1 MDKGMRLMLAPKS
14 RSALPTDNCPIV
26 TRIVKLLGSH
36 DFSGMDFWMIALHP
50 ASSSTVSSSVILLLF
65 VRNSFMNL
73 AYVGIFSN
81 ASEKG
86 MLIWSFLKISKKR
99 EYYFSLSFLMV
110 RLDKEDVEL
119 VDDLVQ
125 LFLCWMLAISTFL
138 LYSFPSLP
146 L

>member
-1 MDKGMRLMLAPKS
+1 
-14 RSALPTDNCPIV
+14 
-26 TRIVKLLGSH
+26 
-36 DFSGMDFWMIALHP
+36 
-50 ASSSTVSSSVILLLF
+50 
-65 VRNSFMNL
+65 MNL

-99 EYYFSLSFLMV
+99 EYYFSLSFFME

-125 LFLCWMLAISTFL
+125 LFLC
-138 LYSFPSLP
+138 
-146 L
+146 